1 MLKNQKICMMR
12 ERLELAVKRL
22 CGRIP
27 PDRRVWVILAM
38 LVLFGVGSIYMTV
51 SSIYNYGKR
60 RGLVEYFYNKMEI
73 ERLRSMSRLPEPE
86 PEPEPETATDSLN
99 LETLYDYEPGTDE

>member
-12 ERLELAVKRL
+12 ERFELAVKRL

-38 LVLFGVGSIYMTV
+38 LVLFGVGSVYMTV

-60 RGLVEYFYNKMEI
+60 RGLIEYFINEI
-73 ERLRSMSRLPEPE
+73 EMERLRSTPLLPEPE
-86 PEPEPETATDSLN
+86 SEPEAATDSLN